1 MNAAFPIVGFFT
13 EKTIIA
19 KPLDS
24 ELTNDEQQEVLAQRK
39 TLLKEVKKYIDD
51 NVNAAK

>member
-1 MNAAFPIVGFFT
+1 MLTAKLAGNTTRMNAAFPIVGFFT

-24 ELTNDEQQEVLAQRK
+24 EFTNDEQQEVLA
-39 TLLKEVKKYIDD
+39 
-51 NVNAAK
+51 